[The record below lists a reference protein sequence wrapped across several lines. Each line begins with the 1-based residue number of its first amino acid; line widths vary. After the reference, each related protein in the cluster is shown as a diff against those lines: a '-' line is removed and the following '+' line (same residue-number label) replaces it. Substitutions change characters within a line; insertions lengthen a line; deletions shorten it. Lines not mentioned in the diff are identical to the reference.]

1 MSATSKL
8 DSKRKAEAFLAKL
21 KSFDDATSDEDDEE
35 FDKINRAI
43 KRKIEHTATT
53 SKTKH
58 GSAQSSLLSGSHIP
72 SLKRAA
78 TVDEPESSI
87 VEKSR
92 KAKIKRTKSDPPL
105 KSSTES
111 VKSDDTSQS
120 TKGLFSGFT
129 FCKNSSQS
137 VLHSNDLSRLHTQ

>member
-8 DSKRKAEAFLAKL
+8 DSKGKAEAFLAKL
-21 KSFDDATSDEDDEE
+21 KSFDGATSDEDDKE

-43 KRKIEHTATT
+43 KRKIEHTATP
-53 SKTKH
+53 SKTKDE
-58 GSAQSSLLSGSHIP
+58 SVQSSLPSGSHTP

-78 TVDEPESSI
+78 TVDEPESSV

-111 VKSDDTSQS
+111 VKSDDTPQN
-120 TKGLFSGFT
+120 TKGLFDSFT
-129 FCKNSSQS
+129 FCKNFSQF
-137 VLHSNDLSRLHTQ
+137 L